1 MGKYY
6 ETPELRIL
14 TLRAQDVITAS
25 TGEGVARDF
34 NGWLEGNPF
43 GEVSDS

>member
-14 TLRAQDVITAS
+14 TLRIEDVLFAS
-25 TGEGVARDF
+25 TGEGIARDF
-34 NGWLEGNPF
+34 NAWLDNPF
-43 GEVSDS
+43 GGGVTG